1 VISGTWRPWTRSKRR
16 TRWTAHAASAVF
28 GSPTLGKK
36 VTLGAEVGEEVALGV
51 LAAQILALSRCVGVS
66 VVVKDVVLREIA
78 STF

>member
-1 VISGTWRPWTRSKRR
+1 
-16 TRWTAHAASAVF
+16 VF
-28 GSPTLGKK
+28 RCPTLCKK

-78 STF
+78 STFKEIATHTLCNRRRRGKSQEEKKRK